1 VKSDKAKKGVC
12 RRAGNRER
20 QIKKYYEVTMPARKL
35 RHLLRNN
42 SYPEAQAFA
51 SKHSCT
57 GLMLSIA
64 REIGIGE

>member
-1 VKSDKAKKGVC
+1 
-12 RRAGNRER
+12 
-20 QIKKYYEVTMPARKL
+20 MPARKL